1 CLIISGNMEKDKKKE
16 EKKENVSE
24 LAQFLIRPL
33 EYCEPMSLAEL
44 LKEENKD
51 KEEETVYYS

>member
-1 CLIISGNMEKDKKKE
+1 MEKDKKKE

-24 LAQFLIRPL
+24 LEKFIIRNI
-33 EYCEPMSLAEL
+33 EYCEPMYLDEL

-51 KEEETVYYS
+51 KEEEVVYYS

>member
-1 CLIISGNMEKDKKKE
+1 MEKDKKKE
-16 EKKENVSE
+16 EKKENASE
-24 LAQFLIRPL
+24 LAQFLIRTL

-51 KEEETVYYS
+51 KEEEVVYYS

>member
-1 CLIISGNMEKDKKKE
+1 MEKDKKKE

-33 EYCEPMSLAEL
+33 EYCEPMSLAEF
-44 LKEENKD
+44 LKEEKKD